1 MEKKLLKSMGKAIP
15 MLILSMLLFTAAF
28 AQKTI
33 SGKVTGPGGT
43 PISGATVA
51 VKGSSVATSTAADGS
66 FTITAPDN
74 GVLVISYIGYD
85 VIELPVANRT
95 DFNIGLKERTNTLNE
110 VVVTGYSSQAKKDI
124 TGSVAVVN
132 ATDLKSQPAANA
144 ESQLQGRASGVTV
157 ITDGRP
163 GVGASVRIRGF
174 SSFGNNE
181 PLYVI
186 DGVPNG
192 NLSSLNPNDIE
203 SMQVLKD
210 AASASVYGAR
220 ASNGV
225 IIVTTKRGRQGTA
238 KVSYNMYYGTQDPG
252 KGWDLLN
259 TKEYA
264 DLVWKSYINSGE
276 TPPSAQYGTGATPV
290 IPYYILPGGKAQGQ
304 VDESTYNLNMNDIN
318 GSTLIVR
325 ANQEGTN
332 WYDEITSNA
341 PIMNHNLS
349 VSGGADRS
357 RYMMSVDYF
366 DQKSVMEFSYYKRYT
381 FRVNTEFNVKK
392 NIRIGENVQINS
404 FEDNTTGNN
413 GEGTELGFAYRN
425 QPIIPVYDIAG
436 NFAGS
441 RGPNLGNSGN
451 PYAVRFRAKDNKY
464 QQLGIFGN
472 LYAEVDFLKHFTAR
486 TSIGGQLSY
495 GNYYGFAF
503 KTYENSENN
512 TNNSYNEAFNRYN
525 QWIWTNTLAYKNV
538 IAEKHDISALIG
550 TEAIEDGGRS
560 INATR
565 VSYFIEDLN
574 FRSLNNGGAS
584 GQRADGSPYTP
595 TALYSLFGTANYVYD
610 DKYLAGFTI
619 RRDGSSRFGP
629 NNPYGVFPAFSLG
642 WRISQE
648 SFMRDIKWI
657 TDLKLRGSWGQMG
670 NQRIGASNAYD
681 AYVAGPGSSNYDING
696 TSNSVVQGFQRSFIG
711 NPDGKWET
719 NTTTNIGF
727 DATLFGGKTELI
739 VEWYNKS
746 TSDLLF
752 QLPGFSTQG
761 AAAGNP
767 AFYNVANMKNTG
779 FDLMWTQ
786 RSILGS
792 KSKFGLD
799 ATLTFTSYKNEI
811 ESIAEGLDFYD
822 TRGSR
827 IGNWVRNAA
836 GHELSSFFGYKVA
849 GLFQDAAD
857 VSRSATQDGAAPG
870 RFKYADING
879 RDANGQ
885 LTGQPDGQINAD
897 DRTFL
902 GSPNPDFSYGLQL
915 TAHYGGFDL
924 GMFFYGVQG
933 RDAMNYV
940 KWWTD
945 FFPSFQ
951 GNKSK
956 DLLYNSWR
964 PDNLG
969 AKIPIAENASNFS
982 TNTQVSDYYLE
993 DASYLRLRNLTLGY
1007 TLPTSLTKKA
1017 NIDKLRIYF
1026 QATNLFTITNYTG
1039 LDPEIIGGDDSY
1051 GVDEGIFPT
1060 VKQFLFGLNLN
1071 F

>member
-1 MEKKLLKSMGKAIP
+1 MEQKLLKSMGKAIP
-15 MLILSMLLFTAAF
+15 MLIFSLLLFTAAF

-33 SGKVTGPGGT
+33 SGKVLGPGGT

-66 FTITAPDN
+66 FTISAPDN

-85 VIELPVANRT
+85 VVEVPVANRT
-95 DFNIGLKERTNTLNE
+95 SFNIDLRERTSTLNE
-110 VVVTGYSSQAKKDI
+110 VVVTGYTSQAKKDI

-132 ATDLKSQPAANA
+132 ANDLKSQPAANA
-144 ESQLQGRASGVTV
+144 EAQLQGRASGVTV
-157 ITDGRP
+157 VTDGRP

-174 SSFGNNE
+174 ASFGDNA

-186 DGVPNG
+186 DGVPTG
-192 NLSSLNPNDIE
+192 GLGGLNPNDIE

-210 AASASVYGAR
+210 AASASVYGSR

-225 IIVTTKRGRQGTA
+225 IIVTTKRGRQGSA
-238 KVSYNMYYGTQDPG
+238 KVSYNMYYGQQDPG
-252 KGWDLLN
+252 KGFDLLN
-259 TKEYA
+259 TREYA
-264 DLVWKSYINSGE
+264 DLVWKAYNNAGQ
-276 TPPSAQYGTGATPV
+276 TPPSAQYGSGSTPV
-290 IPYYILPGGKAQGQ
+290 IPYYILPGGRAQGA

-332 WYDEITSNA
+332 WYDVITRTA
-341 PIMNHNLS
+341 PITNHNLS

-357 RYMMSVDYF
+357 RYLMSFDYF
-366 DQKSVMEFSYYKRYT
+366 DQKSIMVFSYFKRYT

-392 NIRIGENVQINS
+392 NIRIGENIQIS
-404 FEDNTTGNN
+404 SQEDNTTGNN

-451 PYAVRFRAKDNKY
+451 PYAVRSRAKDN
-464 QQLGIFGN
+464 QFQSMGIFGN
-472 LYAEVDFLKHFTAR
+472 LYAEVDFLDHFTAR

-495 GNYYGFAF
+495 NNSFNFGF
-503 KTYENSENN
+503 KTYENAENN
-512 TNNSYNEAFNRYN
+512 TTNQYTEAFNRFR
-525 QWIWTNTLAYKNV
+525 QWIWTNTLQYKN
-538 IAEKHDISALIG
+538 IFAEKHDLTALIG
-550 TEAIEDGGRS
+550 TEALEEWGRG

-574 FRSLNNGGAS
+574 FRSLNNGGAA
-584 GQRADGSPYTP
+584 GQRANGSPGTP
-595 TALYSLFGTANYVYD
+595 AALYSLFGQANYVYD
-610 DKYLAGFTI
+610 DKYLASFTV

-648 SFMRDIKWI
+648 AFMQDVKWI

-670 NQRIGASNAYD
+670 NQRIGAANAYD

-696 TSNSVVQGFQRSFIG
+696 SSNSTVQGFQRSFIG

-739 VEWYNKS
+739 LEWYNKS

-752 QLPGFSTQG
+752 RLQGFSTQG

-779 FDLMWTQ
+779 IDLMLTQ
-786 RSILGS
+786 RNLLGS

-799 ATLTFTSYKNEI
+799 ATLTFTTYKNTI

-870 RFKYADING
+870 RFKFVDLNG
-879 RDANGQ
+879 
-885 LTGQPDGQINAD
+885 DGAITPA

-902 GSPNPDFSYGLQL
+902 GSPNPDFTYGLQL
-915 TAHYGGFDL
+915 NAHYGGFDL

-956 DLLYNSWR
+956 DLLYNSWS
-964 PDNLG
+964 PTNLG
-969 AKIPIAENASNFS
+969 AKVPIAENTSNFS

-1007 TLPTSLTKKA
+1007 TLPSSLTNKA
-1017 NIDKLRIYF
+1017 KIDKLRIYF
-1026 QATNLFTITNYTG
+1026 QATNLFTITDYSG
-1039 LDPEIIGGDDSY
+1039 LDPEIIGGDDGY

-1060 VKQFLFGLNLN
+1060 VKQFLFGINLN